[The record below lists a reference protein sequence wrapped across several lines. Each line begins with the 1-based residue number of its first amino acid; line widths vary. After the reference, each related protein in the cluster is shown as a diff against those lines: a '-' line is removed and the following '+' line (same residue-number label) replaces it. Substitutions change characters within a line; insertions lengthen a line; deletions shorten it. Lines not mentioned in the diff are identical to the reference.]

1 MQTKRETQLNID
13 NGLKETFLQK
23 KIYAKDQQAHQNLLS
38 AISHWGNAIQTTQNT
53 TSHPLGQATIK

>member
-1 MQTKRETQLNID
+1 MDLKRHFC
-13 NGLKETFLQK
+13 KK

-53 TSHPLGQATIK
+53 TSHQLGQATIK